1 MEKTTEIQ
9 EGISRPLTLGE
20 IILARSIFGNSII
33 YNTVRVHCDS
43 YLPFGLQ
50 ASHTAMAPN
59 GELWFR
65 QALYRPDFSAAPIHD
80 QHIFIHELVHVWQYQ
95 LGMWVRSRGL
105 FSWIADY
112 TYRLDGKR
120 LLKDYPMEQQASI
133 IADYF
138 YLKNRGYNEWLSKIG
153 DNINFRGVTDKY
165 ITHKYKYTL
174 SQFFKQR

>member
-1 MEKTTEIQ
+1 MEQTTEIR
-9 EGISRPLTLGE
+9 EGITRPLTLGE
-20 IILARSIFGNSII
+20 VILARSIFGNSII

-65 QALYRPDFSAAPIHD
+65 KELYKPDFSVSPIIS
-80 QHIFIHELVHVWQYQ
+80 QHTFIHELAHVWQYQ
-95 LGMWVRSRGL
+95 HGMWVRSRGL
-105 FSWIADY
+105 FSWITDY

-120 LLKDYPMEQQASI
+120 RLKDYPMEQQASI

-138 YLKNRGYNEWLSKIG
+138 YLKNWGYDMWLKNIG
-153 DNINFRGVTDKY
+153 NMIKFRGVSDRY
-165 ITHKYKYTL
+165 ISHKYKYTL
-174 SQFFKQR
+174 SHFFKQR